1 MQQLEP
7 MTSLADLEKRVSQLS
22 QQLHEYNHQYYVLD
36 NPTVPDSEYDR
47 LFHELKAI
55 EAAHPQLRRMDSPTQ
70 RVGAAPLSAF
80 ESLQHALPML
90 SLDNAFELKDMQAF
104 ASRLTR
110 LLPEPNFHFAAEPKL
125 DGLAISLRYE
135 KGALISAATR
145 GDGQV
150 GENVTLNVRTI
161 ACIPLRLQG
170 EHYPDVLEVRGEVYM
185 PKAGFEQLNT
195 RAIKRGEKPFANP
208 RNAAAGSLR
217 QLDSRITAKR
227 PLAFFAYAIG
237 ACSESAFALTHS
249 QSLIRLQQLGF
260 PVVPELAVLDSVAA
274 CQQYYESLM
283 ARRDALPY
291 EIDGIVYKVDEVEL
305 QKLLGFVSRAP
316 RWAIAYK
323 FPAQEK
329 LTQVEAIEFQ
339 VGRTGAIT
347 PVARLQPVVVGGVC
361 VSNATLHNFDEL
373 SRKDVRVGDTVT
385 VRRAGDV
392 IPEVVNVVVAKR
404 LPEAQVVQPPTHCP
418 ICESEIVK
426 APGEAIARCSGGL
439 YCQAQLSESIKHFSS
454 RKAMDIDGLGDR
466 WVEQLVNLGLV
477 KNVVDLYRLEKP
489 QLLGLERMAEKSA
502 SNLLAAIEKSKNTTF
517 ARFLFAI
524 GIRDVGEATAKS
536 LAQFFG
542 QLSNL
547 MAASYEQL
555 QQVPDVGPIVAERIH
570 AFFADKHNV
579 ELIARLQLLGVHW
592 PDEEMKD
599 EATQP
604 LLGQTF
610 VVTGTLSRLS
620 RQQAKQQLEDLG
632 AKVSSSVSKKTAQLI
647 AGSEPGSKLE
657 KAEALGI
664 PVMNEA
670 EFLDFLAKFA
680 ND

>member
-80 ESLQHALPML
+80 EPLQHALPML

-150 GENVTLNVRTI
+150 GENVTHNVRTI

-170 EHYPDVLEVRGEVYM
+170 ENYPDVLEVRGEVYM

-249 QSLIRLQQLGF
+249 QSLVRLQQLGF

-477 KNVVDLYRLEKP
+477 KNVVDLYRLEKS

-502 SNLLAAIEKSKNTTF
+502 GNLLAAIEKSKNTTF